1 LWCESF
7 QWRPRIKRTAAI
19 ALACAPIVALAAVA
33 AAETPAITQ
42 QSIDGARLGLSARNY
57 KKLLGKPVLKAPL
70 LQPGSGQPTGWSQ
83 LVFWKRGLSVSFAP
97 KGNRGAVIMTWNR
110 SYKTSAGLGPCST
123 IAELKLAY
131 GSKLK
136 PSKFST
142 FGGFVHGYIL
152 GRNLIF
158 GSTNYSYVEVIG
170 LYNGSDPNVGKPGGS
185 LSWASRIA
193 LSARTCHRD

>member
-19 ALACAPIVALAAVA
+19 ALACAPIVAFAAVA

-42 QSIDGARLGLSARNY
+42 ESIGGVRLGLSARNY
-57 KKLLGKPVLKAPL
+57 EKLLGKPVIKASL
-70 LQPGSGQPTGWSQ
+70 LQPSSGQPTGWSQ

-97 KGNRGAVIMTWNR
+97 KENRGAVITTWNR

-131 GSKLK
+131 GNQLK

-142 FGGFVHGYIL
+142 YGGFVHAYTL
-152 GRNLIF
+152 GKNLIF
-158 GSTNYSYVEVIG
+158 GSANYSYAEVVG
-170 LYNGSDPNVGKPGGS
+170 LYNGVAPSARKPGGY

-193 LSARTCHRD
+193 RSSRTCHRD